1 MCNEKASGFHYG
13 VLSCEGCKG
22 FFRRSENREKINY
35 KCKSNKSCDLKDD
48 DPLIKR
54 KCQYCRYWKCVELGM
69 KNHIQQSA
77 VINELRR
84 QMQAAPDIEQ
94 TQFVIKQ
101 EQIDSLDKN
110 SNSHSLTV
118 TRLKHGQ
125 HNQEHSSYINTSSNL
140 PTLVKTTGHNP
151 TLNSTSPSQLPNP
164 LKRHY
169 SDSDSRFSSKST
181 DYTSE
186 SPSSHSISKFT
197 IPRVPTVTR
206 KVLDPRDIHKLSFSI
221 PPSFLL
227 SHVKA
232 SPEDNA
238 EIDKFADMFMKS
250 LYPEEIDLAH
260 CTGWTSGTSAED
272 QQTRAKHFGDLAL
285 ISAQI
290 FINQCNLIPAFTT
303 LSIPDQICLTKQGLL
318 EVFYLRLALQYNTS
332 DDTIIFI
339 NGGRYSKSCFI
350 EVGHSKSYVDS
361 MYKWCRELY
370 CLLVDFQV
378 SSLIFVIIVF
388 NGNRESLT
396 EEGKRIVEET
406 QDKYLNYLQMHCKKI
421 HSDDR
426 PFLFHH
432 ILTKL
437 RTMADL
443 LQMNSAQVQDSGNVK
458 IMNRLRPFHGN
469 DVTDTR
475 NEDVTSS
482 DFLHLA
488 GPCSYNNQKQE

>member
-1 MCNEKASGFHYG
+1 
-13 VLSCEGCKG
+13 V
-22 FFRRSENREKINY
+22 
-35 KCKSNKSCDLKDD
+35 
-48 DPLIKR
+48 KR
-54 KCQYCRYWKCVELGM
+54 K
-69 KNHIQQSA
+69 
-77 VINELRR
+77 
-84 QMQAAPDIEQ
+84 P
-94 TQFVIKQ
+94 
-101 EQIDSLDKN
+101 
-110 SNSHSLTV
+110 
-118 TRLKHGQ
+118 
-125 HNQEHSSYINTSSNL
+125 
-140 PTLVKTTGHNP
+140 
-151 TLNSTSPSQLPNP
+151 
-164 LKRHY
+164 
-169 SDSDSRFSSKST
+169 
-181 DYTSE
+181 
-186 SPSSHSISKFT
+186 
-197 IPRVPTVTR
+197 
-206 KVLDPRDIHKLSFSI
+206 LDPRDIHKLSFSI
-221 PPSFLL
+221 PPRFLL

-260 CTGWTSGTSAED
+260 CTSWSSGTSAAD
-272 QQTRAKHFGDLAL
+272 QQTRAKHFADLAL

-303 LSIPDQICLTKQGLL
+303 LPIPDQICLTKQGLL

-388 NGNRESLT
+388 NGNRESLSKQ
-396 EEGKRIVEET
+396 GKRIVEEI

-421 HSDDR
+421 YSDDR

-432 ILTKL
+432 LLTKL
-437 RTMADL
+437 RTMTDL
-443 LQMNSAQVQDSGNVK
+443 LQMNSAQVQDSGNVE

-475 NEDVTSS
+475 NEDVKSS
-482 DFLHLA
+482 DFLHLTS
-488 GPCSYNNQKQE
+488 PCSYNNQKQQEYKD